1 MRVNDIER
9 LNGFDQGL
17 AFFYA
22 LGYHQGY
29 EFGSEITPGP
39 KMTEA
44 ESTAYKMGYDRGVAE
59 YSAEFDSE
67 RLTA

>member
-1 MRVNDIER
+1 MKVNDTER
-9 LNGFDQGL
+9 LKSFDQGL

-22 LGYHQGY
+22 LGYHRGY
-29 EFGSEITPGP
+29 EFGSEVTSGP

-44 ESTAYKMGYDRGVAE
+44 EVAAYRMGYDRGVAE

-67 RLTA
+67 RLSA